1 MVTNV
6 VMVPPNA
13 GVSECALKMKRAR
26 VDQLPIVN
34 GDNRLKSILFDKELI
49 KVLLDEKFQ

>member
-1 MVTNV
+1 
-6 VMVPPNA
+6 MVPPNA

-49 KVLLDEKFQ
+49 KVLLDEKYQ